1 MKKVITSLL
10 AAAMIGSTMLGALP
24 MAGAAYS
31 NPAVAANKTVNESI
45 TYDGNLEEWTTA
57 EKNYMSVYQNGTLTL
72 SNEYYVSFK
81 WSDDRLFMAMVVP
94 DGGKTVN
101 GGIRDS
107 VRMAFRLPDGTVSYF
122 YVDNDG
128 DSGWVR
134 CADGTTNVLSWC
146 GDKDDTTSILD
157 ANNTGA
163 KYVYKDGK
171 AYIEVSMTLQ
181 ESRRTALVQGN
192 KIGVA
197 VRYHDNAA
205 FNAVDGD
212 NILVWGDDDLDFTN
226 NYADTAS
233 VTPYGEVTL
242 GTVYIPYTKPSV
254 TANKVDN
261 ASVAYD
267 GNLVEW
273 GTTEKSYMSV
283 YENDTLTVSE
293 EYYVQFK
300 WSDDRLF
307 MAMVVP
313 DGGKTVDGG
322 IRDSVR
328 MAFRLPD
335 GTVSYFYVDS
345 DGDNGWVRTDDKN
358 PNNVLSWCGD
368 KDGTVSILGNN
379 NTGAKYVYKDGKAY
393 IEVSTTFR
401 EEYRSA
407 LTKGNTIGVA
417 VRYHDN
423 AAFNA
428 INGDNILV
436 WGDNDLDFTTG
447 AADFGSVVLGDAVS
461 SGGTDQGDG
470 HTTPLGVNKV
480 DLQKGSAMIDG
491 IEDVIWKNVDF
502 FTPEI
507 ANNFQHAPANWGP
520 TDTTGK
526 WKAMWDD
533 KGIYFWVEVTDSTK
547 NVTCESGQTSDKD
560 SIIVYID
567 QNNDDDGP
575 YGAENPAKTGASP
588 FLIGANGECF
598 GSGNGMMQGADLNI
612 ATTETETGYIYEGF
626 IGWTISETA
635 QAGNYIGL
643 DIDIND
649 NIDGNQRGAVVFWNT
664 LNIASGNWNLTNGY
678 ADAKLVDSGMGDTP
692 EIIEKTTDA
701 KVSEPETL
709 PDGTSKQISWEATP
723 DAYEYQIN
731 LFSLNDFDPDEK
743 FFVATYKVY
752 DETSFAFTDLALDT
766 SYQFQILAYDASG
779 ELLAAY
785 APGEFS
791 TKFEDPGEN
800 TDPGENPDP
809 ENPDGNDPSIDT
821 DTPAETGVDFSIW
834 MLMLFGAAGAVLT
847 VIRKKR
853 LN

>member
-57 EKNYMSVYQNGTLTL
+57 EKNYMSVYQNGALTL

-81 WSDDRLFMAMVVP
+81 WSEDRLFMAMVVP

-146 GDKDDTTSILD
+146 GDKDGTTSILD

-171 AYIEVSMTLQ
+171 AYIEVS
-181 ESRRTALVQGN
+181 
-192 KIGVA
+192 
-197 VRYHDNAA
+197 
-205 FNAVDGD
+205 
-212 NILVWGDDDLDFTN
+212 
-226 NYADTAS
+226 
-233 VTPYGEVTL
+233 
-242 GTVYIPYTKPSV
+242 
-254 TANKVDN
+254 
-261 ASVAYD
+261 
-267 GNLVEW
+267 
-273 GTTEKSYMSV
+273 
-283 YENDTLTVSE
+283 
-293 EYYVQFK
+293 
-300 WSDDRLF
+300 
-307 MAMVVP
+307 
-313 DGGKTVDGG
+313 
-322 IRDSVR
+322 
-328 MAFRLPD
+328 
-335 GTVSYFYVDS
+335 
-345 DGDNGWVRTDDKN
+345 
-358 PNNVLSWCGD
+358 
-368 KDGTVSILGNN
+368 
-379 NTGAKYVYKDGKAY
+379 
-393 IEVSTTFR
+393 TTFR
-401 EEYRSA
+401 EKYRSA

-447 AADFGSVVLGDAVS
+447 AADFGSVVLGDAIS

-491 IEDVIWKNVDF
+491 IEDVIWKNVDY

-507 ANNFQHAPANWGP
+507 ANNFQYAPANWGP

-547 NVTCESGQTSDKD
+547 NVTCGSGQTFDKD

-575 YGAENPAKTGASP
+575 YGAESPAKTGASP

-598 GSGNGMMQGADLNI
+598 GSGNGMMQGADINI

-635 QAGNYIGL
+635 KAGNYIGL

-701 KVSEPETL
+701 KVNEPETL

-752 DETSFAFTDLALDT
+752 NETSFAFTDLALDT

-800 TDPGENPDP
+800 SDPGENTDP
-809 ENPDGNDPSIDT
+809 ENPDGNDPSTDT

>member
-1 MKKVITSLL
+1 M
-10 AAAMIGSTMLGALP
+10 
-24 MAGAAYS
+24 
-31 NPAVAANKTVNESI
+31 
-45 TYDGNLEEWTTA
+45 
-57 EKNYMSVYQNGTLTL
+57 
-72 SNEYYVSFK
+72 
-81 WSDDRLFMAMVVP
+81 
-94 DGGKTVN
+94 
-101 GGIRDS
+101 
-107 VRMAFRLPDGTVSYF
+107 
-122 YVDNDG
+122 
-128 DSGWVR
+128 
-134 CADGTTNVLSWC
+134 
-146 GDKDDTTSILD
+146 
-157 ANNTGA
+157 
-163 KYVYKDGK
+163 
-171 AYIEVSMTLQ
+171 
-181 ESRRTALVQGN
+181 
-192 KIGVA
+192 
-197 VRYHDNAA
+197 
-205 FNAVDGD
+205 
-212 NILVWGDDDLDFTN
+212 
-226 NYADTAS
+226 
-233 VTPYGEVTL
+233 
-242 GTVYIPYTKPSV
+242 
-254 TANKVDN
+254 
-261 ASVAYD
+261 
-267 GNLVEW
+267 
-273 GTTEKSYMSV
+273 
-283 YENDTLTVSE
+283 
-293 EYYVQFK
+293 
-300 WSDDRLF
+300 
-307 MAMVVP
+307 
-313 DGGKTVDGG
+313 
-322 IRDSVR
+322 
-328 MAFRLPD
+328 
-335 GTVSYFYVDS
+335 
-345 DGDNGWVRTDDKN
+345 
-358 PNNVLSWCGD
+358 
-368 KDGTVSILGNN
+368 
-379 NTGAKYVYKDGKAY
+379 
-393 IEVSTTFR
+393 
-401 EEYRSA
+401 
-407 LTKGNTIGVA
+407 
-417 VRYHDN
+417 
-423 AAFNA
+423 
-428 INGDNILV
+428 
-436 WGDNDLDFTTG
+436 
-447 AADFGSVVLGDAVS
+447 VLGDAVS

-533 KGIYFWVEVTDSTK
+533 KGIYFWVEITDSTK